1 MKSLSRSNNK
11 LSSRRT
17 VLRGLGV
24 TMALPWLESLKTWS
38 AVAAPVGSNG
48 SGQAPQ
54 RFACLFSGNGFHQ
67 KEWWARGAGAEM
79 ELGKVLEPLAPFREK
94 LNFIE
99 GLFNAE
105 ALHGGIHSAQTG
117 QLLSGAKLA
126 PNGAIRSGT
135 SMDQVMARQ
144 MGGKTKVPSLVLG
157 CEASLPNVHKNYS
170 MVYSSHISWSS
181 PTTPA
186 TLELYPALAF
196 DRLFRNE
203 PAKADRSVLDAVLE
217 EASRLRHKISTADQ
231 QRVDEYL
238 TSVREVEQHIQQAG
252 KNHRLQG
259 WRPTLE
265 IPNVPRPEDGLPQDI
280 DQHMRLMCDILV
292 LAFQTDTTRI
302 STLKLNNDWS
312 QLRFPHL
319 DVNDIHHLVSHKDS
333 DNWLKVNQ
341 FFMQQVAYIAKRL
354 DAIQEGD
361 RTLLDNT
368 MLLYLSS
375 MLNGHHYV
383 KELPVVLLGGR
394 GSQIQGGRV
403 LHYQDQ
409 PNRQI
414 CRLYMSL
421 MDKMGVH
428 LDHFGDADQSLA
440 EI

>member
-1 MKSLSRSNNK
+1 MNTSRFQK
-11 LSSRRT
+11 EVFPSRRT

-24 TMALPWLESLKTWS
+24 SMALPWLESLQACAALTAGHS
-38 AVAAPVGSNG
+38 AGQPPV
-48 SGQAPQ
+48 
-54 RFACLFSGNGFHQ
+54 RFACLFSGNGFHA
-67 KEWWARGAGAEM
+67 KEWWARGEGAGM
-79 ELGKVLEPLAPFREK
+79 ELGKVLEPLAPYREK
-94 LNFIE
+94 MNFIE

-135 SMDQVMARQ
+135 SMDQVMAQQVGNR
-144 MGGKTKVPSLVLG
+144 TKVPSLVLG

-181 PTTPA
+181 PTTPT

-196 DRLFRNE
+196 DRLFRDE
-203 PAKADRSVLDAVLE
+203 PDRADRSVLDAVLE
-217 EASRLRHKISTADQ
+217 EATSLRGKISISD
-231 QRVDEYL
+231 RRRIDEYL
-238 TSVREVEQHIQQAG
+238 TSVREVEQRIDQAG
-252 KNHRLQG
+252 KDHRLQG
-259 WRPTLE
+259 WRPTLQE
-265 IPNVPRPEDGLPQDI
+265 PNMPRPADGLPQDI
-280 DQHMRLMCDILV
+280 DQHMRLMSDILV

-319 DVNDIHHLVSHKDS
+319 EVNDIHHLVSHNDS
-333 DNWLKVNQ
+333 DDWLRVNQ
-341 FFMQQVAYIAKRL
+341 FFVQQVAYIAKRL
-354 DAIQEGD
+354 DAIQEGEQ
-361 RTLLDNT
+361 TLLDNT

-375 MLNGHHYV
+375 MLNGHHHV
-383 KELPVVLLGGR
+383 KDLPVVLLGGG

-403 LHYQDQ
+403 LHYKDQ

-414 CRLYMSL
+414 CRLYLSL
-421 MDKMGVH
+421 MDKMGVQT
-428 LDHFGDADQSLA
+428 DHFGDADQPLA